1 MKKLIKRAAFL
12 EKAALLPVL
21 AVVLDRAAQA
31 QGAKSSKDA
40 MHYQTTP
47 NNGMQCSGCKFF
59 TPGSDPKADGTCAIV
74 DGNISPNGYC
84 IAFSAKS

>member
-1 MKKLIKRAAFL
+1 MKQTLKRIAFI
-12 EKAALLPVL
+12 ERAALLPVL

-31 QGAKSSKDA
+31 QSSKSSKES

-59 TPGSDPKADGTCAIV
+59 TPGKDADAEGSCAIV
-74 DGNISPNGYC
+74 DGAISPHGYC
-84 IAFSAKS
+84 IAYSAKS